1 MANHLEEKNAI
12 LAENAGL
19 RSMLGLTEKASE
31 NVQEIRETEDGVNRA
46 LLMSAVEEIKR
57 LRARSTVLE
66 SEAARGRMKESGFFG
81 FGGSDGSGGGVDAA
95 QMRKLTTEMARLEE
109 NNGRQRWMI
118 GEKDKQIKE
127 TQVKFS
133 LSEAYALRERL
144 QECTEALQVA
154 GNLQAEQLQY
164 LEDNALAKLLRLD
177 DQIADV
183 QDDLD
188 VRAEQLS
195 QLRKVMKKFMES
207 GNEKYLPAILS
218 LAGFRKEEQQQV
230 RIAHTQRESKTLG
243 GLVSGLG
250 RFGVKL
256 GGGAVERLLKACAPP
271 PMGVPKEGDA
281 IIGVAVSTK
290 DGTGGADVLK
300 IAPSHSPLTTPTKTD
315 GNSSDD
321 PEAAASTAPPTLEKM
336 ELEPSSSNVSSA
348 ATTPVKRLEGNFE
361 ESVEVTEN
369 PEGPESNPGQ
379 TIPQDGALP
388 SPPVAG
394 ETTARVETTAIV
406 GTSGE
411 TASAATS
418 NNPTNNPRPTRRNE
432 NETSD
437 EKQARE
443 TSKAERRAK
452 ASASSSSGSSGMSH
466 SHTSGKR
473 GKADDNMFTGF
484 EDAASVEREKRERAA
499 QRPALPQPKLLGNAA
514 LREELA
520 KKEDAA
526 RKAASGGFAGFG
538 GDDDSDSD

>member
-271 PMGVPKEGDA
+271 PMGVPKEGD
-281 IIGVAVSTK
+281 
-290 DGTGGADVLK
+290 VLK

-321 PEAAASTAPPTLEKM
+321 SEAAASTAPPTLEKM

-411 TASAATS
+411 TASAAIS

-432 NETSD
+432 NETSV
-437 EKQARE
+437 EKEARE

-473 GKADDNMFTGF
+473 GKADDNVFTGF